1 LSWVQ
6 FFQGFFIPFRPEITI
21 SLWANNGVPYL
32 QTFLV
37 AACWTSITLTITYFG
52 TDVLIRR
59 LLKKWSFLKKTVE
72 KWEAG
77 NNCSQNN
84 HYLHRKI
91 NRMSLLK
98 KLLIILP
105 LSFLPYTYFVPTL
118 GTAVIVAAKL
128 LNIRYLIFVLLVGNL
143 FRWSVITHQL
153 YQIFL
158 SP

>member
-1 LSWVQ
+1 MSWVQ

-21 SLWANNGVPYL
+21 SLWANNEIPYL

-59 LLKKWSFLKKTVE
+59 LLKKWSFLKKIVG

-91 NRMSLLK
+91 NKLSLLK